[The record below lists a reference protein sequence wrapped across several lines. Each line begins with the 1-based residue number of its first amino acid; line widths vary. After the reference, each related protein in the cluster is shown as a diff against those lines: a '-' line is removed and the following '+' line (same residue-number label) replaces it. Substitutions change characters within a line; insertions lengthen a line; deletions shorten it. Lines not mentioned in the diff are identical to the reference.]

1 MGSESSTVADR
12 TVAQQNSE
20 EKAKKKDS
28 YGLVQDVEWY
38 SWFDLD
44 EETRIQPCV
53 AVIDYDG
60 KLESTNA
67 IFGVYNVTLG
77 TRIYAN
83 ESDTSPKSLPEQSFQ
98 IEFTMPETDF

>member
-44 EETRIQPCV
+44 EETRI
-53 AVIDYDG
+53 
-60 KLESTNA
+60 
-67 IFGVYNVTLG
+67 
-77 TRIYAN
+77 
-83 ESDTSPKSLPEQSFQ
+83 
-98 IEFTMPETDF
+98 